1 MPPAEEPSGPTGTGA
16 TGAGAGGAGDHG
28 TGSEPAAVARAGDG
42 GTGRTSASP
51 VRSGGKAGSGSGSA
65 PGNDADPDPG
75 NDSGS
80 GSTPGSVPG
89 SESGT
94 APGSGT
100 VSGSDPRSRS
110 GAVSGS
116 DPASGSGTDARPGDE
131 RSGAASGGET
141 GWSWRRPELG
151 LAVLVLALGA
161 FVIVGTA
168 DVTAAGS
175 TLGLG
180 PRFFPA
186 LVGGSMLL
194 IGLFYVVDVLRG
206 GRGDPEDAEDI
217 DPGTRADWRTV
228 ALVSVIFLAFAG
240 LLDLLGWIIAGAL
253 LFFGLSVTLGA
264 AHRLRAGVIAILL
277 STITYL
283 VFVKG
288 LGVTLPAG
296 LLSGVI

>member
-1 MPPAEEPSGPTGTGA
+1 MPPAEDQSGPTGTGA
-16 TGAGAGGAGDHG
+16 TGAGDHG
-28 TGSEPAAVARAGDG
+28 TGSEPGAAVARAGDG
-42 GTGRTSASP
+42 GTGSTPDTPDTPGTPRAAGTP
-51 VRSGGKAGSGSGSA
+51 GPLTGSGGDTDPGNGSGSGT
-65 PGNDADPDPG
+65 N
-75 NDSGS
+75 SGT
-80 GSTPGSVPG
+80 GTNPGSA
-89 SESGT
+89 SGLE
-94 APGSGT
+94 
-100 VSGSDPRSRS
+100 
-110 GAVSGS
+110 S
-116 DPASGSGTDARPGDE
+116 DPASGSGTDARPGT
-131 RSGAASGGET
+131 AAEGDDT

-240 LLDLLGWIIAGAL
+240 LLDLLGWVIAGAL

-264 AHRLRAGVIAILL
+264 AHRLRAGVIAIVL
-277 STITYL
+277 STLTYL
-283 VFVKG
+283 VFVRG

>member
-1 MPPAEEPSGPTGTGA
+1 MLPTEDPSGTGA
-16 TGAGAGGAGDHG
+16 TGAGAAGI
-28 TGSEPAAVARAGDG
+28 GSESTAVARAGDG
-42 GTGRTSASP
+42 GTGRDT
-51 VRSGGKAGSGSGSA
+51 GA
-65 PGNDADPDPG
+65 PPG
-75 NDSGS
+75 
-80 GSTPGSVPG
+80 PAPVPG
-89 SESGT
+89 SGD
-94 APGSGT
+94 
-100 VSGSDPRSRS
+100 DP
-110 GAVSGS
+110 
-116 DPASGSGTDARPGDE
+116 DTRPG
-131 RSGAASGGET
+131 AAPEAGT

-161 FVIVGTA
+161 FVIAGTA

-175 TLGLG
+175 VLGLG

-186 LVGGSMLL
+186 LVGGAMLL

-206 GRGDPEDAEDI
+206 GHGDPEDAEDV
-217 DPGTRADWRTV
+217 DSSARADWRTV

-277 STITYL
+277 STLTYL
-283 VFVKG
+283 MFVKG

>member
-1 MPPAEEPSGPTGTGA
+1 MQPTEDPSGPPGTGA
-16 TGAGAGGAGDHG
+16 
-28 TGSEPAAVARAGDG
+28 
-42 GTGRTSASP
+42 
-51 VRSGGKAGSGSGSA
+51 
-65 PGNDADPDPG
+65 DPG
-75 NDSGS
+75 
-80 GSTPGSVPG
+80 
-89 SESGT
+89 
-94 APGSGT
+94 
-100 VSGSDPRSRS
+100 
-110 GAVSGS
+110 
-116 DPASGSGTDARPGDE
+116 
-131 RSGAASGGET
+131 AAT

-151 LAVLVLALGA
+151 LAVMVLALGV

-175 TLGLG
+175 ALGLG

-186 LVGGSMLL
+186 LVGGAMLL
-194 IGLFYVVDVLRG
+194 IGLFYVLDVLRG
-206 GRGDPEDAEDI
+206 GHGDPEDAEDA
-217 DPGTRADWRTV
+217 DPGARADWRTV

-277 STITYL
+277 STLTYL
-283 VFVKG
+283 MFVKG